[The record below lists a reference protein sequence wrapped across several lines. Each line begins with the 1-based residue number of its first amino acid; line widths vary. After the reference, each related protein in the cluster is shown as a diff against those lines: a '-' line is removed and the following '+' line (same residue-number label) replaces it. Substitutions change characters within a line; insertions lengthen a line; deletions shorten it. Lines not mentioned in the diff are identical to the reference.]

1 MHGSW
6 VRLLTIPLANDA
18 MQKNTNDDTPLLSF
32 FHPFFFKP
40 HSRTASRF
48 CTSPLRVPSPH
59 LPVAVL
65 HQTLDKATSLHGE
78 VLIVCQSIKIK
89 TKEKHAGECKERS
102 PTSCARPLLPT
113 RTYPRPVSTDSRR
126 KTCLATPAAGKLR
139 SSCVFTDSVPGTC
152 FAITSLAIYSS
163 PTCKASITNSSVL
176 PTE

>member
-18 MQKNTNDDTPLLSF
+18 MQKNTNDNTPLLSF

-89 TKEKHAGECKERS
+89 TKEKHAGECKEKS
-102 PTSCARPLLPT
+102 HVVCETLAADEDIPSASFDGLPEKDVFGYSGGRET
-113 RTYPRPVSTDSRR
+113 AVI
-126 KTCLATPAAGKLR
+126 LR
-139 SSCVFTDSVPGTC
+139 V
-152 FAITSLAIYSS
+152 YR
-163 PTCKASITNSSVL
+163 
-176 PTE
+176 